1 MITEFERQD
10 MKGDFKNGYC
20 LYCYN
25 TAQNNNQFKKIS
37 QDTKHMLIHYI
48 STFTHTYTYI
58 HTQIDVSTHLGHY
71 PLFVQQQ

>member
-1 MITEFERQD
+1 MITEFEHQD
-10 MKGDFKNGYC
+10 MKEIFKNGYC

-25 TAQNNNQFKKIS
+25 TAQNNNQFKKS
-37 QDTKHMLIHYI
+37 VKTQKHMLIHYI

>member
-1 MITEFERQD
+1 MTTEFEHQD
-10 MKGDFKNGYC
+10 MKEIFKMDIVY
-20 LYCYN
+20 
-25 TAQNNNQFKKIS
+25 TATTQLKITINLKKS
-37 QDTKHMLIHYI
+37 VKTQKHMLIHYI

>member
-1 MITEFERQD
+1 MDIVYTATTQLKITI
-10 MKGDFKNGYC
+10 N
-20 LYCYN
+20 L
-25 TAQNNNQFKKIS
+25 KKS
-37 QDTKHMLIHYI
+37 VKTQKHMLIHFI